1 MIKIPRGGKGE
12 DEVNDVPIDEESI
25 TSGGNVEG

>member
-1 MIKIPRGGKGE
+1 MIKIPRGDKVE

-25 TSGGNVEG
+25 TRGGDVPG